1 LAICL
6 PFWSKIKDLFLPDK
20 IVPILE
26 IFTPRDL
33 LNLFMILALFG
44 LAVNKI

>member
-1 LAICL
+1 M
-6 PFWSKIKDLFLPDK
+6 FFPDK
-20 IVPILE
+20 IEPILE

-33 LNLFMILALFG
+33 LKLFMILALLG